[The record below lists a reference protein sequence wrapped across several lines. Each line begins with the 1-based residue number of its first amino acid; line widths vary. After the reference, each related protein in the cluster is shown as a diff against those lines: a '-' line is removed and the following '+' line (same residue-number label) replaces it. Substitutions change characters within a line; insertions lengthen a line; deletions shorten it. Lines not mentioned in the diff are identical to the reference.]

1 MTSQE
6 ILAINLKYYRFLLN
20 MTQEEFAHSTHTD
33 LKYYIEMENAHKKP
47 SIVMLDKLASE
58 INRLANK
65 NIVSSSDLITYFP
78 EHKINKR
85 RVDKK

>member
-1 MTSQE
+1 
-6 ILAINLKYYRFLLN
+6 
-20 MTQEEFAHSTHTD
+20 
-33 LKYYIEMENAHKKP
+33 MENAHKKP